1 MESAQTMLSQS
12 EQEFAVLAAL
22 MAGVVIGA
30 VTTYLITYVYKQADK
45 DLRSQDT
52 PPHLT
57 NEDER
62 SEDDWLRDPDFWKK

>member
-1 MESAQTMLSQS
+1 MLTQA

-22 MAGVVIGA
+22 LVGVIIGA
-30 VTTYLITYVYKQADK
+30 VVTYMVTYVFKQADK

-57 NEDER
+57 NEDEQ
-62 SEDDWLRDPDFWKK
+62 DGKPDWLDDPDFWKK